1 MPLPGAVI
9 AAIVARSS
17 LSWLIGNLLRGASH
31 SAIGNDRVY
40 RAAPPARPNDAPRH
54 ATLRRVTA
62 RLPTLVS
69 RSFASSPLANAAFRN
84 FYIGSIGAALGYTMQ
99 ATISAWLM
107 ATLTTSALMVALV
120 QSASTAPTLLFGLFA
135 GTLADIVDRRR
146 VILVTQVLL
155 FAATL
160 MLGASAL
167 IGIVGPVSL
176 LFLTFLVG
184 AGFTFYL
191 PAQQASINEL
201 VSRQDLSRAVALGS
215 VAFNVARAVGP
226 AAAGALA
233 AAMSSGATLV
243 LGAFFFVP
251 MFVAMRRAPLREAPL
266 PGVPER
272 LISGVMSGLRFVRH
286 SASMR
291 AFVLRNLTFSVCAS
305 AFWALLPVIARDQ
318 LGLGAGGFGLLSA
331 SFGIGAIIGAVSIP
345 GLLSKQPMNTIVS
358 QGGILW
364 ACAILIVALTGI
376 TALALLGAF
385 CAGMAW
391 VYVFA
396 TLSAG
401 TQSSAPG
408 WVRARAVSMNLVAT
422 QGCLAIGSAVWGAVA
437 NGVGTHWAL
446 GVSAVSVIALQWL
459 YRRVRVEMGEE
470 ADVVPGARLP
480 ELAIASEPS
489 PDDGPVLIQL
499 EYRIDPANRDA
510 FLKAI
515 QKVGPTRRRNGAT
528 SWRVFRDLGEEGR
541 FVERYVIA
549 SWAEYVR
556 LRARMTMADSQ
567 LQQRAAALQRP
578 GVPIRVSRFIGVT
591 DAAFSG
597 T

>member
-1 MPLPGAVI
+1 MPRYTSR
-9 AAIVARSS
+9 VA
-17 LSWLIGNLLRGASH
+17 
-31 SAIGNDRVY
+31 
-40 RAAPPARPNDAPRH
+40 
-54 ATLRRVTA
+54 A
-62 RLPTLVS
+62 RLPSFVS
-69 RSFASSPLANAAFRN
+69 RSFASSPLRNAVFRN
-84 FYIGSIGAALGYTMQ
+84 FYFGSIGAALGYTMQ

-135 GTLADIVDRRR
+135 GTLADIIDRRR

-155 FAATL
+155 FAASL
-160 MLGASAL
+160 ILGAAAL
-167 IGIVGPVSL
+167 IGIVGPVTL

-191 PAQQASINEL
+191 PAQQASINEM
-201 VSRQDLSRAVALGS
+201 VSRSELARAVALGS

-226 AAAGALA
+226 AAAGAIA
-233 AAMSSGATLV
+233 AALSSGTALV

-251 MFVAMRRAPLREAPL
+251 MFVAMRFTTPREAPL

-272 LISGVMSGLRFVRH
+272 LMSGVMSGLRFVRH
-286 SASMR
+286 SAPMR
-291 AFVLRNLTFSVCAS
+291 AFIIRNLAFSVCAS

-331 SFGIGAIIGAVSIP
+331 SFGIGAIAGAIAIP
-345 GLLSKQPMNTIVS
+345 GLLNRQSMNKVVTT
-358 QGGILW
+358 GGQLW
-364 ACAILIVALTGI
+364 ALATLLVALTAI
-376 TALALLGAF
+376 TTLALVGAF

-391 VYVFA
+391 VSVYA

-422 QGCLAIGSAVWGAVA
+422 QGCLAIGSALWGALA

-446 GVSAVSVIALQWL
+446 GASAVSVIALQWL
-459 YRRVRVEMGEE
+459 YRRVRVEMGQE

-480 ELAIASEPS
+480 ELPILAEPL

-499 EYRIDPANRDA
+499 EYRIEPANRDA

-528 SWRVFRDLGEEGR
+528 SWRVFRDLGEDGR

-556 LRARMTMADSQ
+556 LRARMTMADSR
-567 LQQRAAALQRP
+567 LQQAVAELQRTD
-578 GVPIRVSRFIGVT
+578 VPIRVSRFIDVT
-591 DAAFSG
+591 TDSALVPVR
-597 T
+597 

>member
-1 MPLPGAVI
+1 MA
-9 AAIVARSS
+9 
-17 LSWLIGNLLRGASH
+17 
-31 SAIGNDRVY
+31 
-40 RAAPPARPNDAPRH
+40 
-54 ATLRRVTA
+54 A
-62 RLPTLVS
+62 RLPSFVS
-69 RSFASSPLANAAFRN
+69 RSFASSPLRNATFRN

-107 ATLTTSALMVALV
+107 ATLTPSALMVALV

-155 FAATL
+155 FAASL
-160 MLGASAL
+160 LLGAAAL
-167 IGIVGPVSL
+167 AGIVGPLTL

-191 PAQQASINEL
+191 PAQQASINEMVTRSEL
-201 VSRQDLSRAVALGS
+201 ARAVALGS

-226 AAAGALA
+226 AAAGAVA
-233 AAMSSGATLV
+233 AALSSGATLV

-251 MFVAMRRAPLREAPL
+251 MFVAMRHTAPREVVL

-272 LISGVMSGLRFVRH
+272 LMSGMMSGLRYVRH
-286 SASMR
+286 SAPMR
-291 AFVLRNLTFSVCAS
+291 AFIIRNLAFSVCAS

-331 SFGIGAIIGAVSIP
+331 SFGIGAIAGAISIP
-345 GLLSKQPMNTIVS
+345 NLLSRQPMNKVVTS
-358 QGGILW
+358 GGQLW
-364 ACAILIVALTGI
+364 ALAALMVALTDI

-391 VYVFA
+391 VCVFA

-401 TQSSAPG
+401 TQSSAPA

-422 QGCLAIGSAVWGAVA
+422 QGCLAIGSAVWGALA

-446 GVSAVSVIALQWL
+446 GVSAVSVIVLQWL
-459 YRRVRVEMGEE
+459 YRRVRVEMGQE
-470 ADVVPGARLP
+470 ADVVPGVRLP
-480 ELAIASEPS
+480 ELPIQTPPL

-499 EYRIDPANRDA
+499 EYRIDAADRDA

-556 LRARMTMADSQ
+556 LRARMTMADSR
-567 LQQRAAALQRP
+567 LQQAVAELQRA
-578 GVPIRVSRFIGVT
+578 GTPIRVSRFIDVTTDTGSAGVR
-591 DAAFSG
+591 
-597 T
+597 

>member
-1 MPLPGAVI
+1 
-9 AAIVARSS
+9 
-17 LSWLIGNLLRGASH
+17 
-31 SAIGNDRVY
+31 
-40 RAAPPARPNDAPRH
+40 
-54 ATLRRVTA
+54 VTA
-62 RLPTLVS
+62 RLPSLVA
-69 RSFASSPLANAAFRN
+69 RSFASSPLAGATFRN

-107 ATLTTSALMVALV
+107 ATLTPSALMVALV

-135 GTLADIVDRRR
+135 GTLADIVDRRH
-146 VILVTQVLL
+146 VILATQLVL
-155 FAATL
+155 FTATL
-160 MLGASAL
+160 LLGLSAL
-167 IGIVGPVSL
+167 ASIVGPVSL
-176 LFLTFLVG
+176 LFLTFAVG

-201 VSRQDLSRAVALGS
+201 VPRSELPRAIALGS
-215 VAFNVARAVGP
+215 VAFNVARAIGP

-233 AAMSSGATLV
+233 AALSSGATLV
-243 LGAFFFVP
+243 AAAFFFVP
-251 MFVAMRRAPLREAPL
+251 MFVAMRRTRLREAPL

-272 LISGVMSGLRFVRH
+272 LISGMMIGLRFVRH
-286 SASMR
+286 SAPMR

-331 SFGIGAIIGAVSIP
+331 SFGIGAILGAISIP
-345 GLLSKQPMNTIVS
+345 RLLAQQPMNVIVK

-364 ACAILIVALTGI
+364 ACAILIVALTNI

-408 WVRARAVSMNLVAT
+408 WVRARAVSMNLVTT
-422 QGCLAIGSAVWGAVA
+422 QGCLAIGSAVWGALA
-437 NGVGTHWAL
+437 TAIGTHWAL
-446 GVSAVSVIALQWL
+446 GFSAASVVVLQYV
-459 YRRVRVEMGEE
+459 YRRVRVEMGVE

-499 EYRIDPANRDA
+499 EYRIDPANRDE
-510 FLKAI
+510 FLKAM
-515 QKVGPTRRRNGAT
+515 QSVGPTRRRNGAT
-528 SWRVFRDLGEEGR
+528 SWRIFRDLGEEGR
-541 FVERYVIA
+541 YVERYVIA

-556 LRARMTMADSQ
+556 LRSRMTMADSQ
-567 LQQRAAALQRP
+567 LQQAAAALQRP
-578 GVPIRVSRFIGVT
+578 GVPIRVSRFIGITEEPVLR
-591 DAAFSG
+591 AL
-597 T
+597 